1 MKVPSDDLE
10 NLMKTLTARE
20 KGYFKTR
27 INKYNGKEDN
37 ALKLFEH
44 LEAKKS
50 IENYPNYTQN
60 KFQLYHRLL
69 NSLHHYYAFSSEK
82 EQLRRNLHI
91 IELLIK
97 RDLRDQ
103 AKKLIKKTKKT
114 ALKYEFISIVL
125 ELIRLEKGLREKG
138 DSLDSM
144 QKQSQEFKKYLD
156 MIFIKEEYLQLQEV
170 VYYILVKH
178 QHVIDKPEVLKV
190 VKEIKSNPI
199 LKTDKWKTSASAR
212 LSYFNA
218 MAIINYLE
226 LNYVQTHY
234 FHKKYVETYNDFPFL
249 MKRQPNLYIIGY
261 NNYLIDCILIKS
273 FDEFEKGIQHLEEIV
288 KKPTFSK
295 VKNVES
301 LVYRMTITSRLD
313 MLYMSYKFEKG
324 YSFLKNLKKNFNR
337 HKVSL
342 SDQSPLAF
350 IAAATCFFLK
360 QYNEGIDWLNYL
372 FQDLDKHTNTAIK
385 RHAHILNLLLQ
396 LELKN
401 YQYLEYLTKNT
412 KRTLKKEME
421 LSETE
426 ELIFQ
431 YIQQLIKSTPDQ
443 EAALWQDF
451 KENVL
456 QIDENDKVFTYIHLK
471 RWVNEH

>member
-69 NSLHHYYAFSSEK
+69 NSLHHYHAFSSEK

-91 IELLIK
+91 IDLLIK
-97 RDLRDQ
+97 RDLKDQ
-103 AKKLIKKTKKT
+103 ARKLITKSKKT
-114 ALKYEFISIVL
+114 ALKYEYFLTVL
-125 ELIRLEKGLREKG
+125 ELLNLEKKLRAKG
-138 DSLDSM
+138 ESLESI
-144 QKQSQEFKKYLD
+144 QKLSNETK
-156 MIFIKEEYLQLQEV
+156 EYLNIINITENYVELNQV
-170 VYYILVKH
+170 VYHILIQH
-178 QHVIDKPEVLKV
+178 QLIKDKPQALEIVNKV
-190 VKEIKSNPI
+190 KSDPI
-199 LKTDKWKTSASAR
+199 LKTDEWKISASAR
-212 LSYFNA
+212 LSFFNT
-218 MAIINYLE
+218 MAIINYFE
-226 LNYVQTHY
+226 RNYNQTHQY
-234 FHKKYVETYNDFPFL
+234 HKKYVNTYHEFPFL
-249 MKRQPNLYIIGY
+249 MKRQPNLYIIGF
-261 NNYLIDCILIKS
+261 NNYLIDCILIKAY
-273 FDEFEKGIQHLEEIV
+273 DEFGEGIQYLEEIV
-288 KKPTFSK
+288 KKPNFSK
-295 VKNVES
+295 IKNVES
-301 LVYRMTITSRLD
+301 LVYKMTIISRLD
-313 MLYMSYKFEKG
+313 MLYMSGRFDKAYP
-324 YSFLKNLKKNFNR
+324 LLINLKKNFKR
-337 HKVSL
+337 HKINL
-342 SDQSPLAF
+342 SNQSPLAF

-360 QYNEGIDWLNYL
+360 KHSEGIDWINYL
-372 FQDLDKHTNTAIK
+372 FQNLDKHTNTAIW
-385 RHAHILNLLLQ
+385 RHAKLLNLLFQ

-412 KRTLKKEME
+412 KRTLRKEQE

-426 ELIFQ
+426 EIIFQ

-451 KENVL
+451 KENV
-456 QIDENDKVFTYIHLK
+456 QKIDDKDKVFTYIHLK
-471 RWVNEH
+471 HWVNMH